1 MSKQILSYALFIIGI
16 VSAIFPFASYEN
28 AYYVK
33 GDYYVTMVDT
43 ISDRYEP
50 YIKDLIQ
57 SKRNLS
63 ANFEKIKLANSLEK
77 DAKKLELLLIRAKEK
92 KDSLSIAKAENDIN
106 LFVAKQLNIESEID
120 EKWSIYNLSEK
131 ALNSKIGSVKD
142 TLSINQFIV
151 ITTNQI
157 INPNG
162 LASIEKIKVNDIS
175 VKKVNRQD
183 KISYITFGFV
193 TIILG
198 IFILLIARDI
208 ISLQS
213 PIVKYGVM
221 YVVLIIALLY
231 IYKSN
236 NSLQNDIEFERVYLD
251 REDVVKEH
259 ILKLRNLQVAH
270 LKEKLHYAENCS
282 QLIRFAKQD
291 SVQIVKFLVNQ
302 NDTNAVNNALKSGSA
317 LIDTIYI
324 PVADKIY
331 GKGNNINLDSICYVP
346 FSKDTFSIKIG
357 YVERN
362 GKEIKVM
369 LIQTEKRIFV
379 ENLDIFPENFD
390 NLVAPKPTLTVGSLR
405 EPTTEGNW

>member
-16 VSAIFPFASYEN
+16 VSVIFPFASYEN

-77 DAKKLELLLIRAKEK
+77 NAKNLELLLISAKEK
-92 KDSLSIAKAENDIN
+92 NDSLSIAKAEKNIN
-106 LFVAKQLNIESEID
+106 SFVAKQLNIESEID

-131 ALNSKIGSVKD
+131 ALDSKIESVKD

-162 LASIEKIKVNDIS
+162 LKSIEKIKVNDIS

-183 KISYITFGFV
+183 KLSYITFGFI

-198 IFILLIARDI
+198 LFILLIGRDI
-208 ISLQS
+208 ISLQE

-221 YVVLIIALLY
+221 YVALIIALLY

-251 REDVVKEH
+251 RENVVKEH
-259 ILKLRNLQVAH
+259 ILKLRDLQVAH
-270 LKEKLHYAENCS
+270 LKEKLNYAENCS

-291 SVQIVKFLVNQ
+291 SIQIVKFLVNQ
-302 NDTNAVNNALKSGSA
+302 NDTNAVNNALKNGTA
-317 LIDTIYI
+317 LMDTIYI
-324 PVADKIY
+324 PVAERIY

-346 FSKDTFSIKIG
+346 FSKDTFTLKIG

>member
-16 VSAIFPFASYEN
+16 VSVIFPFASYEN

-77 DAKKLELLLIRAKEK
+77 NAKKLELLLIRAKEK
-92 KDSLSIAKAENDIN
+92 NDSLSIAKAEKNIN
-106 LFVAKQLNIESEID
+106 SFVAKQLNIESEID

-131 ALNSKIGSVKD
+131 ALDSKIESVKD

-162 LASIEKIKVNDIS
+162 LKSIEKIKVNDIS

-183 KISYITFGFV
+183 KLSYITFGFI

-198 IFILLIARDI
+198 LFILLIARDI
-208 ISLQS
+208 ISLQE

-221 YVVLIIALLY
+221 YVALIIALLY

-251 REDVVKEH
+251 RENVVKEH
-259 ILKLRNLQVAH
+259 ILKLRDLQVAH
-270 LKEKLHYAENCS
+270 LKEKLNYAENCS

-291 SVQIVKFLVNQ
+291 SIQIVKFLVNQ
-302 NDTNAVNNALKSGSA
+302 NDTNAVNNALKNGTA
-317 LIDTIYI
+317 LMDTIYI
-324 PVADKIY
+324 PVAERIY

-346 FSKDTFSIKIG
+346 FSKDTFTLKIG

>member
-16 VSAIFPFASYEN
+16 VSVIFPFASYEN

-77 DAKKLELLLIRAKEK
+77 NAKNLELLLISAKEK
-92 KDSLSIAKAENDIN
+92 NDSLSIAKAEKNIN
-106 LFVAKQLNIESEID
+106 SFVAKQLNIESEID

-131 ALNSKIGSVKD
+131 ALDSKIKSVKD

-162 LASIEKIKVNDIS
+162 LKSIEKIKVNDIS

-183 KISYITFGFV
+183 KLSYITFGFI

-198 IFILLIARDI
+198 LFILLIGRDI
-208 ISLQS
+208 ISLQE

-221 YVVLIIALLY
+221 YVALIIALLY

-251 REDVVKEH
+251 RENVVKEH
-259 ILKLRNLQVAH
+259 ILKLRDLQVAH
-270 LKEKLHYAENCS
+270 LKEKLNYAENCS

-291 SVQIVKFLVNQ
+291 SIQIVKFLVNQ
-302 NDTNAVNNALKSGSA
+302 NDTNAVNNALKNGTA
-317 LIDTIYI
+317 LMDTIYI
-324 PVADKIY
+324 PVAERIY

-346 FSKDTFSIKIG
+346 FSKDTFTLKIG

>member
-16 VSAIFPFASYEN
+16 VSVIFPFASYEN

-50 YIKDLIQ
+50 YLKDLIQ

-77 DAKKLELLLIRAKEK
+77 GAKKLELLLIRAKEK
-92 KDSLSIAKAENDIN
+92 KDSSSIAKAENEIN

-131 ALNSKIGSVKD
+131 ALDSEIGSVKD

-183 KISYITFGFV
+183 KISFITFGFV

-208 ISLQS
+208 IPLQS

-251 REDVVKEH
+251 RENVVKEH
-259 ILKLRNLQVAH
+259 ILKLRDLQVAH

-291 SVQIVKFLVNQ
+291 SIQIVKFLVNQ
-302 NDTNAVNNALKSGSA
+302 NDTNAVNNALKGGSA

-331 GKGNNINLDSICYVP
+331 GKGNNINLDSICYIP

>member
-16 VSAIFPFASYEN
+16 VSVIFPFASYEN

-77 DAKKLELLLIRAKEK
+77 NAKKLELLLIRAKEK
-92 KDSLSIAKAENDIN
+92 NDSLSIAKAEKNIN
-106 LFVAKQLNIESEID
+106 SFVAKQLNIESEID

-131 ALNSKIGSVKD
+131 ALDSKIESVKD

-162 LASIEKIKVNDIS
+162 LKSIEKIKVNDIS

-183 KISYITFGFV
+183 KLSYITFGFI

-198 IFILLIARDI
+198 LFILLIGRDI
-208 ISLQS
+208 ISLQE

-221 YVVLIIALLY
+221 YVALIIALLY

-251 REDVVKEH
+251 RENVVKEH
-259 ILKLRNLQVAH
+259 ILKLRDLQVAH
-270 LKEKLHYAENCS
+270 LKEKLNYAENCS

-291 SVQIVKFLVNQ
+291 SIQIVKFLVNQ
-302 NDTNAVNNALKSGSA
+302 NDTNAVNNALKNGTA
-317 LIDTIYI
+317 LMDTMYI
-324 PVADKIY
+324 PVAERIY

-346 FSKDTFSIKIG
+346 FSKDTFILKIG

>member
-16 VSAIFPFASYEN
+16 VSVIFPFASYEN
-28 AYYVK
+28 AYFVK

-77 DAKKLELLLIRAKEK
+77 NAKNLELLLISAKEK
-92 KDSLSIAKAENDIN
+92 NDSLSIAKAEKNIN
-106 LFVAKQLNIESEID
+106 SFVAKQLNIESEID

-131 ALNSKIGSVKD
+131 ALDSKIESVKD

-162 LASIEKIKVNDIS
+162 LKSIEKIKVNDIS

-183 KISYITFGFV
+183 KLSYITFGFI

-198 IFILLIARDI
+198 LFILLIGRDI
-208 ISLQS
+208 ISLQE

-221 YVVLIIALLY
+221 YVALIIALLY

-251 REDVVKEH
+251 RENVVKEH
-259 ILKLRNLQVAH
+259 ILKLRDLQVAH
-270 LKEKLHYAENCS
+270 LKEKLNYAENCS

-291 SVQIVKFLVNQ
+291 SIQIVKFLVNQ
-302 NDTNAVNNALKSGSA
+302 NDTNAVNNALKNGTA
-317 LIDTIYI
+317 LMDTIYI
-324 PVADKIY
+324 PVAERIY

-346 FSKDTFSIKIG
+346 FSKDTFTLKIG

>member
-16 VSAIFPFASYEN
+16 VSVIFPFASYEN
-28 AYYVK
+28 AYFVK

-77 DAKKLELLLIRAKEK
+77 NAKKLELLLIRAKEK
-92 KDSLSIAKAENDIN
+92 NDSLSIAKAEKNIN
-106 LFVAKQLNIESEID
+106 SFVAKQLNIESEID

-131 ALNSKIGSVKD
+131 ALDSKIESVKD

-162 LASIEKIKVNDIS
+162 LKSIEKIKVNDIS

-183 KISYITFGFV
+183 KLSYITFGFI

-198 IFILLIARDI
+198 LFILLIARDI
-208 ISLQS
+208 ISLQK

-221 YVVLIIALLY
+221 YVALIIALLY

-251 REDVVKEH
+251 RENVVKEH
-259 ILKLRNLQVAH
+259 ILKLRDLQVAH
-270 LKEKLHYAENCS
+270 LKEKLNYAENCS

-291 SVQIVKFLVNQ
+291 SIQIVKFLVNQ
-302 NDTNAVNNALKSGSA
+302 NDTNAVNNALKNGAA
-317 LIDTIYI
+317 LLDTIYI
-324 PVADKIY
+324 PVTEKIY

-346 FSKDTFSIKIG
+346 FSKDTFTLKIG

>member
-291 SVQIVKFLVNQ
+291 SIQIVKFLVNQ

>member
-1 MSKQILSYALFIIGI
+1 MSKQILSYVLFIIGF
-16 VSAIFPFASYEN
+16 VSVIFPFASYEN

-77 DAKKLELLLIRAKEK
+77 NAKKLELLLISAKEK
-92 KDSLSIAKAENDIN
+92 NDSLSIAKAEKNIN
-106 LFVAKQLNIESEID
+106 SFVAKQLNIESEID

-131 ALNSKIGSVKD
+131 ALDSKIESVKD

-162 LASIEKIKVNDIS
+162 LKSIEKIKVNDIS

-183 KISYITFGFV
+183 KLSYITFGFI

-198 IFILLIARDI
+198 LFILLIGRDI
-208 ISLQS
+208 ISLQE

-221 YVVLIIALLY
+221 YVALIIALLY

-251 REDVVKEH
+251 RENVVKEH
-259 ILKLRNLQVAH
+259 ILKLRDLQVAH
-270 LKEKLHYAENCS
+270 LKEKLNYAENCS

-291 SVQIVKFLVNQ
+291 SIQIVKFLVNQ
-302 NDTNAVNNALKSGSA
+302 NDTNAVNNALKNGTA
-317 LIDTIYI
+317 LMDTIYI
-324 PVADKIY
+324 PVAERIY

-346 FSKDTFSIKIG
+346 FSKDTFTLKIG

>member
-16 VSAIFPFASYEN
+16 VSVIFPFASYEN
-28 AYYVK
+28 AYFVK

-77 DAKKLELLLIRAKEK
+77 NAKKLELLLIRAKEK
-92 KDSLSIAKAENDIN
+92 NDSLSIAKAEKNIN
-106 LFVAKQLNIESEID
+106 SFVAKQLNIESEID

-131 ALNSKIGSVKD
+131 ALDSKIESVKD

-162 LASIEKIKVNDIS
+162 LKSIEKIKVNDIS

-183 KISYITFGFV
+183 KLSYITFGFI
-193 TIILG
+193 TILLG
-198 IFILLIARDI
+198 LFILLIARDI
-208 ISLQS
+208 ISLQK

-221 YVVLIIALLY
+221 YVALIIALLY

-251 REDVVKEH
+251 RENVVKEH
-259 ILKLRNLQVAH
+259 ILKLRDLQVAH
-270 LKEKLHYAENCS
+270 LKEKLNYAENCS

-291 SVQIVKFLVNQ
+291 SIQIVKFLVNQ
-302 NDTNAVNNALKSGSA
+302 NDTNAVNNALKNGAA
-317 LIDTIYI
+317 LLDTIYI
-324 PVADKIY
+324 PVTEKIY

-346 FSKDTFSIKIG
+346 FSKDTFTLKIG

>member
-16 VSAIFPFASYEN
+16 VSVIFPFASYEN

-77 DAKKLELLLIRAKEK
+77 NAKKLELLLIRAKEK
-92 KDSLSIAKAENDIN
+92 NDSLSIAKAEKNIN
-106 LFVAKQLNIESEID
+106 SFVAKQLNIESEID

-131 ALNSKIGSVKD
+131 ALDSKIESVKD

-162 LASIEKIKVNDIS
+162 LKSIEKIKVNDIS

-183 KISYITFGFV
+183 KLSYITFGFI

-198 IFILLIARDI
+198 LFILLIARDI
-208 ISLQS
+208 ISLQK

-221 YVVLIIALLY
+221 YVALIIALLY

-251 REDVVKEH
+251 RENVVKEH
-259 ILKLRNLQVAH
+259 ILKLRDLQVAH
-270 LKEKLHYAENCS
+270 LKEKLNYAENCS

-291 SVQIVKFLVNQ
+291 SIQIVKFLVNQ
-302 NDTNAVNNALKSGSA
+302 NDTNAVNNALKNGTA
-317 LIDTIYI
+317 LMDTIYI
-324 PVADKIY
+324 PVAERIY

-346 FSKDTFSIKIG
+346 FSKDTFTLKIG

>member
-16 VSAIFPFASYEN
+16 VSVIFPFASYEN

-77 DAKKLELLLIRAKEK
+77 NAKKLELLLIRAKEK
-92 KDSLSIAKAENDIN
+92 NDSLSIAKAEKNIN
-106 LFVAKQLNIESEID
+106 SFVAKQLNIESEID

-131 ALNSKIGSVKD
+131 ALDSKIKSVKD

-162 LASIEKIKVNDIS
+162 LKSIEKIKVNDIS

-183 KISYITFGFV
+183 KLSYITFGFI

-198 IFILLIARDI
+198 LFILLIGRDI
-208 ISLQS
+208 ISLQE

-221 YVVLIIALLY
+221 YVALIIALLY

-251 REDVVKEH
+251 RENVVKEH
-259 ILKLRNLQVAH
+259 ILKLRDLQVAH
-270 LKEKLHYAENCS
+270 LKEKLNYAENCS

-291 SVQIVKFLVNQ
+291 SIQIVKFLVNQ
-302 NDTNAVNNALKSGSA
+302 NDTNAVNNALKNGTA
-317 LIDTIYI
+317 LMDTIYI
-324 PVADKIY
+324 PVAERIY

-346 FSKDTFSIKIG
+346 FSKDTFTLKIG

>member
-16 VSAIFPFASYEN
+16 VSVIFPFASYEN

-77 DAKKLELLLIRAKEK
+77 NAKKLELLLIRAKEK
-92 KDSLSIAKAENDIN
+92 NDSLSIAKAEKNIN
-106 LFVAKQLNIESEID
+106 SFVAKQLNIESEID

-131 ALNSKIGSVKD
+131 ALDSKIESVKD

-162 LASIEKIKVNDIS
+162 LKSIEKIKVNDIS

-183 KISYITFGFV
+183 KLSYITFGFI

-198 IFILLIARDI
+198 LFILLIGRDI
-208 ISLQS
+208 ISLQE

-221 YVVLIIALLY
+221 YVALIIALLY

-236 NSLQNDIEFERVYLD
+236 NSLQNDIEFDRVYLD
-251 REDVVKEH
+251 RENVVKEH
-259 ILKLRNLQVAH
+259 ILKLRDLQVAH
-270 LKEKLHYAENCS
+270 LKEKLNYAENCS

-291 SVQIVKFLVNQ
+291 SIQIVKFLVNQ
-302 NDTNAVNNALKSGSA
+302 NDTNAVNNALKNGTA
-317 LIDTIYI
+317 LMDTIYI
-324 PVADKIY
+324 PVAERIY

-346 FSKDTFSIKIG
+346 FSKDTFTLKIG